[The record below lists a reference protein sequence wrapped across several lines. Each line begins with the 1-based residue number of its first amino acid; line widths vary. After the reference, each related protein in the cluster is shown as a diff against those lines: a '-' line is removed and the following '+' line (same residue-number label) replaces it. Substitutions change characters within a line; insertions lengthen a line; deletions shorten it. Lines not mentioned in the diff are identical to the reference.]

1 MCCWRRYWAQRAAIV
16 DNVLL
21 VLYVFLV
28 IGTVLLFRRMKKRQQ
43 KKNGLFRYAAA
54 VMQGI
59 WVGLLFCGG
68 AFVLFN
74 AMMTEANYY
83 IFTESRKETIAE
95 RTGITEGEGVDFTHF
110 LHAFGG
116 PDGSLIRLELE
127 CDTDGM
133 TFLEDCCDG
142 TLSVYTVDGVV
153 YDVDEQNGND
163 VMRGTVQQCTNDP
176 ECVGFY
182 QYYLGNRGYNVW
194 FYAEEDHY
202 RVLILS

>member
-1 MCCWRRYWAQRAAIV
+1 M

-54 VMQGI
+54 VMQGVWI
-59 WVGLLFCGG
+59 GLLFGGG
-68 AFVLFN
+68 AFVLFY
-74 AMMTEANYY
+74 ALMTEADYY

-95 RTGITEGEGVDFTHF
+95 RTGITEGEGVKFTRFRHT
-110 LHAFGG
+110 FGG

-127 CDTDGM
+127 CDTEGM
-133 TFLEDCCDG
+133 TFLEDCCAGSIDEYTMDG
-142 TLSVYTVDGVV
+142 IV
-153 YDVDEQNGND
+153 YDVDEQNGDD
-163 VMRGTVQQCTNDP
+163 VMRGTLQEYTNKPD
-176 ECVGFY
+176 CVGFY
-182 QYYLGNRGYNVW
+182 QYYLGNREFNVW

>member
-1 MCCWRRYWAQRAAIV
+1 M

-68 AFVLFN
+68 FFVLFY
-74 AMMTEANYY
+74 ALMTEANYY
-83 IFTESRKETIAE
+83 LFTESRKETIAE
-95 RTGITEGEGVDFTHF
+95 KTGITEGEGVDFTHF

-153 YDVDEQNGND
+153 YDVDDQNGND